1 MFPETDFTPSQAR
14 QQPGIQGIF
23 GEGGCFTVK
32 DMSREGGFKAEG
44 RAGRPADRGT
54 PGHKKAPDL
63 LAESGASRRRLPTLP
78 LAQYHRRDE
87 A

>member
-1 MFPETDFTPSQAR
+1 MFWQKAAVDCKENELYTDEVKTDQRKNMKATSFR
-14 QQPGIQGIF
+14 QGI
-23 GEGGCFTVK
+23 
-32 DMSREGGFKAEG
+32 
-44 RAGRPADRGT
+44 
-54 PGHKKAPDL
+54 KKAPDI